1 MDFFSALIAWFIF
14 WMYRQNILGFHAF
27 QNTLQD
33 LLPRDFFI
41 GLIFIPAIWLFI
53 YLLSGTYF
61 DLYHKSR
68 LIEINRMFIS
78 TIFGGILISI
88 FFFSNDNDH
97 FKYFIKVTARYMLL
111 HFSIL
116 ALFRFLLFQQVKNNI
131 IKGLVHFKT
140 LIIGGNHN
148 AVKLYNTLKKE
159 NNQDGNLCIGFIS
172 LQDEQQDELATQLPK
187 LGSLQN
193 LESVIEKNEIEVVII
208 SMDTSEHH
216 LLSSILIRLS
226 HTPLFIKVLPD
237 LYDIISGVV
246 KTTSINAAALINI
259 YPDLMPDWQRVC
271 KRCMDIAVSTF
282 AILFLSPLYLFAII
296 RVKLSSTGP
305 ILYKQERIGKYG
317 IPFYILKFRSMYVN
331 AEEMGP
337 ALSKTDD
344 PRITNWG
351 KFMRKWRIDELPQF
365 FNILKGD
372 MSLVGPRPERSYY
385 IHQITTT
392 HPHYKYLHKV
402 KPGLTSWGMVQYGY
416 AENVD
421 QMIDRM
427 KYDLLYIENC
437 SLALDIKIMLYTFK
451 VLFQGRGK

>member
-1 MDFFSALIAWFIF
+1 
-14 WMYRQNILGFHAF
+14 
-27 QNTLQD
+27 
-33 LLPRDFFI
+33 
-41 GLIFIPAIWLFI
+41 
-53 YLLSGTYF
+53 
-61 DLYHKSR
+61 
-68 LIEINRMFIS
+68 
-78 TIFGGILISI
+78 
-88 FFFSNDNDH
+88 
-97 FKYFIKVTARYMLL
+97 MLL

-116 ALFRFLLFQQVKNNI
+116 ALFRFILFQQVKNNI

-296 RVKLSSTGP
+296 RVKLSSAGP

>member
-1 MDFFSALIAWFIF
+1 
-14 WMYRQNILGFHAF
+14 MYRQNVLGFHSF
-27 QNTLQD
+27 QNTLQG
-33 LLPRDFFI
+33 LLPRDILI
-41 GLIFIPAIWLFI
+41 GIVVIPSIWLFI

-68 LIEINRMFIS
+68 LIEINRIFIA
-78 TIFGGILISI
+78 TLLGGILISL
-88 FFFSNDNDH
+88 FFFSNDNDQ
-97 FKYFIKVTARYMLL
+97 FKYFSKVTARYMLL

-116 ALFRFLLFQQVKNNI
+116 SVFRFILFQQVKKNI
-131 IKGLVHFKT
+131 LNGVVHFKT
-140 LIIGGNHN
+140 VIIGGNSN
-148 AVKLYNTLKKE
+148 AVKLYQTIQEE
-159 NNQDGNLCIGFIS
+159 NNQDGNLCIGFIA
-172 LQDEQQDELATQLPK
+172 LQEDQHDELANYLPK
-187 LGSLQN
+187 LGNLNN

-216 LLSSILIRLS
+216 LLSDILIRLS

-237 LYDIISGVV
+237 LYDFISGVV

-271 KRCMDIAVSTF
+271 KRFIDILVSS
-282 AILFLSPLYLFAII
+282 LAII
-296 RVKLSSTGP
+296 TLLPFYIFIILRVKLSSAGP
-305 ILYKQERIGKYG
+305 VLYKQERIGKYG
-317 IPFYILKFRSMYVN
+317 IPFNILKFRSMFIN

-365 FNILKGD
+365 FNILRGD
-372 MSLVGPRPERSYY
+372 MSLVGPRPERSFY
-385 IHQITTT
+385 INQITAT

-416 AENVD
+416 AENLD

>member
-1 MDFFSALIAWFIF
+1 
-14 WMYRQNILGFHAF
+14 MYRQNVLGFHSF
-27 QNTLQD
+27 QNTLQG
-33 LLPRDFFI
+33 LLPRDILI
-41 GLIFIPAIWLFI
+41 GVVVIPSIWLFI
-53 YLLSGTYF
+53 YLLSGSYF

-68 LIEINRMFIS
+68 LIEINRIFIATLLGGLFIS
-78 TIFGGILISI
+78 L
-88 FFFSNDNDH
+88 FFFSNDNDQ

-116 ALFRFLLFQQVKNNI
+116 CVFRFVLFQQVKKNI
-131 IKGLVHFKT
+131 LTGVVHFKT
-140 LIIGGNHN
+140 VIIGGNSN
-148 AVKLYNTLKKE
+148 AVKLYQTIQEE

-172 LQDEQQDELATQLPK
+172 LQEDEEDELAKFLPK
-187 LGSLQN
+187 LGNLNN
-193 LESVIEKNEIEVVII
+193 LESVIEQNEIEVVII
-208 SMDTSEHH
+208 SMDTSDHH
-216 LLSSILIRLS
+216 LLSNILIRLS

-237 LYDIISGVV
+237 LYDFISGVV

-271 KRCMDIAVSTF
+271 KRFMDIIVSAS
-282 AILFLSPLYLFAII
+282 AIIILLPLYLFTII
-296 RVKLSSTGP
+296 RVKFSSVGP

-317 IPFYILKFRSMYVN
+317 IPFNILKFRSMYVN

-365 FNILKGD
+365 FNILRGD
-372 MSLVGPRPERSYY
+372 MSLVGPRPERIFY
-385 IHQITTT
+385 INQITTT

-416 AENVD
+416 AENLD

-427 KYDLLYIENC
+427 KYDILYIENC

>member
-1 MDFFSALIAWFIF
+1 
-14 WMYRQNILGFHAF
+14 MYRQNVLGFHSF
-27 QNTLQD
+27 QNTLQG
-33 LLPRDFFI
+33 LLPRDILI
-41 GLIFIPAIWLFI
+41 GVVVIPSIWLFI

-68 LIEINRMFIS
+68 LIEINRIFIATLLGGLFIS
-78 TIFGGILISI
+78 L
-88 FFFSNDNDH
+88 FFFSNDNDQ

-116 ALFRFLLFQQVKNNI
+116 CVFRFVLFQQVKKNI
-131 IKGLVHFKT
+131 LTGVVHFKT
-140 LIIGGNHN
+140 VIIGGNSN
-148 AVKLYNTLKKE
+148 AVKLYQTIQEE

-172 LQDEQQDELATQLPK
+172 LQEDEEDELAKFLPK
-187 LGSLQN
+187 LGNLNN
-193 LESVIEKNEIEVVII
+193 LESVIEQNEIEVVII

-216 LLSSILIRLS
+216 LLSNILIRLS

-237 LYDIISGVV
+237 LYDFISGVV

-271 KRCMDIAVSTF
+271 KRFMDIIVSAS
-282 AILFLSPLYLFAII
+282 AIIILLPLYLFTII
-296 RVKLSSTGP
+296 RVKFSSVGP

-317 IPFYILKFRSMYVN
+317 IPFNILKFRSMYVN

-365 FNILKGD
+365 FNILRGD
-372 MSLVGPRPERSYY
+372 MSLVGPRPERIFY
-385 IHQITTT
+385 INQITTT

-416 AENVD
+416 AENLD

-427 KYDLLYIENC
+427 KYDILYIENC

>member
-1 MDFFSALIAWFIF
+1 
-14 WMYRQNILGFHAF
+14 MYRQNILGFHAF
-27 QNTLQD
+27 QNSLQS
-33 LLPRDFFI
+33 LLPRDFLI
-41 GLIFIPAIWLFI
+41 GLIFIPAVWLFI

-78 TIFGGILISI
+78 TIFGGILISL

-97 FKYFIKVTARYMLL
+97 FKYLIKVTARYMLL

-131 IKGLVHFKT
+131 IKGVVHFKT

-296 RVKLSSTGP
+296 RVKLSSAGP

-385 IHQITTT
+385 IHQITAT

>member
-1 MDFFSALIAWFIF
+1 MQED
-14 WMYRQNILGFHAF
+14 QH
-27 QNTLQD
+27 
-33 LLPRDFFI
+33 
-41 GLIFIPAIWLFI
+41 
-53 YLLSGTYF
+53 
-61 DLYHKSR
+61 
-68 LIEINRMFIS
+68 
-78 TIFGGILISI
+78 
-88 FFFSNDNDH
+88 
-97 FKYFIKVTARYMLL
+97 
-111 HFSIL
+111 
-116 ALFRFLLFQQVKNNI
+116 
-131 IKGLVHFKT
+131 
-140 LIIGGNHN
+140 
-148 AVKLYNTLKKE
+148 
-159 NNQDGNLCIGFIS
+159 
-172 LQDEQQDELATQLPK
+172 DELANYLPK
-187 LGSLQN
+187 LGNLNN

-216 LLSSILIRLS
+216 LLSDILIRLS

-237 LYDIISGVV
+237 LYDFISGVV

-271 KRCMDIAVSTF
+271 KRFIDILVSS
-282 AILFLSPLYLFAII
+282 LAII
-296 RVKLSSTGP
+296 TLLPFYIFIILRVKLSSAGP
-305 ILYKQERIGKYG
+305 VLYKQERIGKYG
-317 IPFYILKFRSMYVN
+317 IPFNILKFRSMFIN

-365 FNILKGD
+365 FNILRGD
-372 MSLVGPRPERSYY
+372 MSLVGPRPERSFY
-385 IHQITTT
+385 INQITAT

-416 AENVD
+416 AENLD

>member
-1 MDFFSALIAWFIF
+1 
-14 WMYRQNILGFHAF
+14 
-27 QNTLQD
+27 
-33 LLPRDFFI
+33 
-41 GLIFIPAIWLFI
+41 
-53 YLLSGTYF
+53 
-61 DLYHKSR
+61 
-68 LIEINRMFIS
+68 MFIS

-116 ALFRFLLFQQVKNNI
+116 ALFRFILFQQVKNNI
-131 IKGLVHFKT
+131 IKGIVHFKT

-172 LQDEQQDELATQLPK
+172 LQDEQQDELASQLPK

-296 RVKLSSTGP
+296 RVKLSSAGP

>member
-1 MDFFSALIAWFIF
+1 
-14 WMYRQNILGFHAF
+14 MYRQNILGFHAF
-27 QNTLQD
+27 QNSLQS
-33 LLPRDFFI
+33 LLPRDFLI
-41 GLIFIPAIWLFI
+41 GLIFIPAVWLFI

-131 IKGLVHFKT
+131 IKGVVHFKT
-140 LIIGGNHN
+140 LMIGGNHN

-187 LGSLQN
+187 LGSLHN

-271 KRCMDIAVSTF
+271 KRCMDIAVSAF

-296 RVKLSSTGP
+296 RVKLSSAGP

-437 SLALDIKIMLYTFK
+437 SLALDIKIMLYTLK

>member
-1 MDFFSALIAWFIF
+1 
-14 WMYRQNILGFHAF
+14 MYRQNVLGFHSF
-27 QNTLQD
+27 QNTLQG
-33 LLPRDFFI
+33 LLPRDILI
-41 GLIFIPAIWLFI
+41 GVVVIPSIWLFI

-68 LIEINRMFIS
+68 LIEINRIFIATLLGGLFIS
-78 TIFGGILISI
+78 L
-88 FFFSNDNDH
+88 FFFSNDNDQ

-116 ALFRFLLFQQVKNNI
+116 CVFRFVLFQQVKKNI
-131 IKGLVHFKT
+131 LTGVVHFKT
-140 LIIGGNHN
+140 VIIGGNSN
-148 AVKLYNTLKKE
+148 AVKLYQTIQEE

-172 LQDEQQDELATQLPK
+172 LQEDEEDDLVKFLPK
-187 LGSLQN
+187 LGNLNN
-193 LESVIEKNEIEVVII
+193 LESVIEQNEIEVVII

-216 LLSSILIRLS
+216 LLSNILIRLS

-237 LYDIISGVV
+237 LYDFISGVV

-271 KRCMDIAVSTF
+271 KRFMDIIVSAS
-282 AILFLSPLYLFAII
+282 AIIILLPLYLFTII
-296 RVKLSSTGP
+296 RVKFSSAGP

-317 IPFYILKFRSMYVN
+317 IPFNILKFRSMYVN

-365 FNILKGD
+365 FNILRGD
-372 MSLVGPRPERSYY
+372 MSLVGPRPERIFY
-385 IHQITTT
+385 INQITTT

-416 AENVD
+416 AENLD

-427 KYDLLYIENC
+427 KYDILYIENC